1 MSASALFKK
10 LLIIPG
16 IALGVFV
23 LFFLVKSRQE
33 PPRSEIQEVARSV
46 RIIGV
51 PEIEIVPR
59 ALGYGIVQAGQT
71 WEAVAE
77 VAGKVVE
84 IHPQLKK
91 GALLREGDVL
101 LRIDPAEY
109 GLAKIRAQAEIENLE
124 AQLNELKQ
132 NEQDIRR
139 SLDVEK
145 RSLGISRQELERR
158 QRLFAKGTI
167 SKSALEQEEKRILVQ
182 QNAVQNLQTTLNRL
196 PSQRKAIQAK
206 IASSQA
212 NLEGTGL
219 DIQKTTIQVPFD
231 CRISE
236 SNVELAQFVSIGKVL
251 LKADNIGFVEILA
264 QTPLNA
270 FKRLFE
276 PRSLPGV
283 AGRVNL
289 EQLKNLL
296 QERAWVRFHFGDTVV
311 QWEGRFVRVSEM
323 LDPQTRTVGVYV
335 VVDEP
340 YQKIRP
346 GERPPL
352 VKNMYCEVEMSGHPR
367 NKSLIIPRAALR
379 PENTVYLA
387 SRDSRLE
394 RKKVEVDYVQG
405 NVVSVKDGLAAGD
418 RVIVSDIVPAIDGM
432 LLKPENDTTLLAAL
446 IAEAVGEVPLK

>member
-1 MSASALFKK
+1 MSKPSLFKK

-16 IALGVFV
+16 VVLGILV
-23 LFFLVKSRQE
+23 LFFLVKTRQE
-33 PPRSEIQEVARSV
+33 PQRSEIQEVARPV
-46 RIIGV
+46 RVIAV
-51 PEIEIVPR
+51 PEIAIIPR
-59 ALGYGIVQAGQT
+59 ALGYGVVQAGQS
-71 WEAVAE
+71 WEALAE

-84 IHPQLKK
+84 IHPELKK
-91 GALLREGDVL
+91 GALLRAGEVL

-132 NEQDIRR
+132 NELDIRR
-139 SLDVEK
+139 SLNVEK
-145 RSLGISRQELERR
+145 RSLEISRQDLERR

-167 SKSALEQEEKRILVQ
+167 SKSELEREETRILAQ

-206 IASSQA
+206 IASGRA

-219 DIQKTTIQVPFD
+219 DIQKTTIRVPFD

-236 SNVELAQFVSIGKVL
+236 SNVELAQFVQIGKVL
-251 LKADNIGFVEILA
+251 LKADSIRFVEVLA

-270 FKRLFE
+270 FRRLFD
-276 PRSLPGV
+276 PRSLQGDT
-283 AGRVNL
+283 GRMNL
-289 EQLKNLL
+289 EKLRNILP
-296 QERAWVRFHFGDTVV
+296 ERALVRFHFGDTVV

-335 VVDEP
+335 AVDEP
-340 YQKIRP
+340 YKNIRP

-352 VKNMYCEVEMSGHPR
+352 VKNMYCEVELSGYTR
-367 NKSLIIPRAALR
+367 NKSPVIPRSALR
-379 PENTVYLA
+379 QDDTVYLVSA
-387 SRDSRLE
+387 DNRLE
-394 RKKVEVDYVQG
+394 RRKVQVDYAQG
-405 NVVSVKDGLAAGD
+405 NVVSVKAGLVPGD
-418 RVIVSDIVPAIDGM
+418 RIVVSDIVPAIDGM
-432 LLKPENDTTLLAAL
+432 LLELQDDTGLLKSL

>member
-16 IALGVFV
+16 VVLGVMAF
-23 LFFLVKSRQE
+23 LILVKTRQE
-33 PPRSEIQEVARSV
+33 PLRSEIQEVARSV
-46 RIIGV
+46 RVIGV
-51 PEIEIVPR
+51 PEIAVVPR
-59 ALGYGIVQAGQT
+59 ALGYGMVQAGQT

-91 GALLREGDVL
+91 GALLRKGDVL

-124 AQLNELKQ
+124 AQLTELKQ

-139 SLDVEK
+139 SLNVEK
-145 RSLGISRQELERR
+145 RSLEISKQELKRR
-158 QRLFAKGTI
+158 QRLFATGTI
-167 SKSALEQEEKRILVQ
+167 SKSELEQEEKRILTQ

-196 PSQRKAIQAK
+196 PSQRKAIQAQ
-206 IASSQA
+206 IASSRA

-219 DIQKTTIQVPFD
+219 DIQKTTIRVPFD

-251 LKADNIGFVEILA
+251 LKADNIGFVEVLA
-264 QTPLNA
+264 QTQLNA

-276 PRSLPGV
+276 PRGLPGV
-283 AGRVNL
+283 AGRVDL
-289 EQLKNLL
+289 EKLKNLL

-340 YQKIRP
+340 YEKIRP

-352 VKNMYCEVEMSGHPR
+352 VKNMYCEVELSGHR
-367 NKSLIIPRAALR
+367 RHKSLIIPRAALR
-379 PENTVYLA
+379 PEDTVYLA
-387 SRDSRLE
+387 ARDNRLA
-394 RKKVEVDYVQG
+394 RKKVEVDYTQG
-405 NVVSVKDGLAAGD
+405 NVVSVKNGLAPGD

-432 LLKPENDTTLLAAL
+432 LLKPENDATLLAAL

>member
-1 MSASALFKK
+1 MSKPALFKK

-16 IALGVFV
+16 VVLGALA
-23 LFFLVKSRQE
+23 LFFLVKTRQE
-33 PPRSEIQEVARSV
+33 PQRSEIQEVARPV
-46 RIIGV
+46 RVITV
-51 PEIEIVPR
+51 PEIAIIPR
-59 ALGYGIVQAGQT
+59 ALGYGMVQAGQT
-71 WEAVAE
+71 WEALAE

-91 GALLREGDVL
+91 GALLRAGEVL

-109 GLAKIRAQAEIENLE
+109 GLAKIRAQSEIETLE

-132 NEQDIRR
+132 NELDVRR
-139 SLDVEK
+139 SLNVEK
-145 RSLGISRQELERR
+145 RSLKISRQELERR

-167 SKSALEQEEKRILVQ
+167 SKSELEREETRILAQ

-196 PSQRKAIQAK
+196 PSQRKAIQAQ

-212 NLEGTGL
+212 NLAGTGL
-219 DIQKTTIQVPFD
+219 DIQKTTIRVPFD

-236 SNVELAQFVSIGKVL
+236 SNVELAQYVQIGKIL
-251 LKADNIGFVEILA
+251 LMADSIRFVEVLA

-270 FKRLFE
+270 FRRLFD
-276 PRSLPGV
+276 PRGLEGGT
-283 AGRVNL
+283 GRMNL
-289 EQLKNLL
+289 EKLRDFLP
-296 QERAWVRFHFGDTVV
+296 ERALVRFHFGDTVV

-352 VKNMYCEVEMSGHPR
+352 LKNMYCEVELSGYPR
-367 NKSLIIPRAALR
+367 NKSPVIPRAALR
-379 PENTVYLA
+379 LEETVYLV
-387 SRDSRLE
+387 SDDNRLE
-394 RKKVEVDYVQG
+394 RRKVAVDYAQG
-405 NVVSVKDGLAAGD
+405 NVVSVKAGLAPGD
-418 RVIVSDIVPAIDGM
+418 RIIVSDIVPAIDGTLLDLRDDTG
-432 LLKPENDTTLLAAL
+432 LLKAL